1 MSVNVPV
8 PVQPTL
14 ALGTA
19 RFVGRRLRDWVPAA
33 AFLVLG
39 LVAWQVLVSVLSI
52 QRFLLPKPTQIASA
66 FWNER
71 HSLWSAG
78 WFTFQE
84 AVGGFV
90 IGSAVAILVGLV
102 LARWKPLRSAVMPY
116 AIAANAVPIIA
127 FAPITNAWFSPL
139 SKSSKIAI
147 AAVLCFFPVLVNTI
161 RGLTSV
167 RPESIELMRSY
178 AAGEVEIFRR
188 VRVPAALPYIF
199 TALKV
204 ASVLAM
210 IGAIVGEYFGGSIE
224 ALGVQIK
231 NSASLFQ
238 FETAWAAILVAS
250 LLGIAFYLAV
260 ALAERIVTRWQPTP
274 GRGE

>member
-1 MSVNVPV
+1 MSANVPD
-8 PVQPTL
+8 PVGPTL

-39 LVAWQVLVSVLSI
+39 LVAWQVLVSVLSV
-52 QRFLLPKPTQIASA
+52 QRFLLPKPTQIATA

-84 AVGGFV
+84 ALGGFV
-90 IGSAVAILVGLV
+90 IGSALAILVGLV

-139 SKSSKIAI
+139 SKSSKMAI
-147 AAVLCFFPVLVNTI
+147 AAVLVFFPVLVNTI

-167 RPESIELMRSY
+167 RPQSIELMRSY
-178 AAGEVEIFRR
+178 AAGELEIFRR

-250 LLGIAFYLAV
+250 ILGIAFYLAV

>member
-1 MSVNVPV
+1 VSVNVPV
-8 PVQPTL
+8 PVGPTL

-39 LVAWQVLVSVLSI
+39 LVAWQVLVSVLSV
-52 QRFLLPKPTQIASA
+52 QRFLLPKPTQIATA

-84 AVGGFV
+84 ALGGFV
-90 IGSAVAILVGLV
+90 IGSALAILVGLV

-139 SKSSKIAI
+139 SKSSKMAI
-147 AAVLCFFPVLVNTI
+147 AAVLVFFPVLVNTI

-167 RPESIELMRSY
+167 RPQSIELMRSY
-178 AAGEVEIFRR
+178 AAGELEIFRR

-250 LLGIAFYLAV
+250 ILGIAFYLAV

>member
-1 MSVNVPV
+1 VSVNVPV
-8 PVQPTL
+8 PVQPRL

-33 AFLVLG
+33 AFLVFG

-90 IGSAVAILVGLV
+90 VGSAVAILVGLV

-238 FETAWAAILVAS
+238 FETAWAAILVAC

>member
-1 MSVNVPV
+1 VSVNVPV

-178 AAGEVEIFRR
+178 AAGEIEIFRR

>member
-1 MSVNVPV
+1 MSINAPV
-8 PVQPTL
+8 PVAPTL

-39 LVAWQVLVSVLSI
+39 LVAWQVLVSVLSV

-84 AVGGFV
+84 ALGGFV
-90 IGSAVAILVGLV
+90 IGSGLAILVGLV

-116 AIAANAVPIIA
+116 AIAANAIPIIA

-139 SKSSKIAI
+139 SKSSKMAI

-167 RPESIELMRSY
+167 RPQSIELMRSY
-178 AAGEVEIFRR
+178 AAGELEIFRR

>member
-1 MSVNVPV
+1 MSVNVPI
-8 PVQPTL
+8 PVQPRL